1 MMPDHQGIASLLS
14 DLNLAVQ
21 ELSAKVDRLAARIE
35 AIEGQRGQFEP
46 APAPRHQSSPTRPA
60 ASLGQSSSSIFDSL
74 ATEIPAVLGWAIE
87 LCSSL
92 GGQSIIKGEPSVQ
105 SLGKQD
111 IGLVS
116 VSRAVST
123 SAGPPSPLIW
133 PTRRTLC
140 SRPQILSVPCCVSR
154 HLHIVPV
161 SRARFLT
168 ASLRRVGPEFIVPLE
183 ELHCHQQLINGDH
196 RARGFGREL
205 NIALDLEEEASEAIL
220 AQAAILMRRE
230 GGLLLALP
238 SGTLSADQLQPT
250 SEGDPFS
257 VFGAKT
263 LATVP
268 AQLLF
273 AEEEVEVLD
282 VLIVDAEVSI
292 RNFMEVMPDPAVPES
307 MITFGSGPAG
317 LPDVPAVMAAAR
329 KWIASTAHQAPEM
342 LCGRG
347 AGRRGDYEPHK
358 ECRDR
363 SKRHS
368 KAQEQKN
375 DQCKCGR
382 EARRG
387 GWSFAN
393 SDNSD
398 RCTTEGAGGATC
410 SDAAPCNV
418 PTKSQPDACFSASSE
433 FCEDDG
439 EPSENESTS
448 GCSEGIRAATYG
460 HTHGR
465 GRGGGSSDAS
475 RQYAGS
481 CSSPAIEG
489 PYELGE

>member
-1 MMPDHQGIASLLS
+1 M
-14 DLNLAVQ
+14 
-21 ELSAKVDRLAARIE
+21 
-35 AIEGQRGQFEP
+35 
-46 APAPRHQSSPTRPA
+46 
-60 ASLGQSSSSIFDSL
+60 
-74 ATEIPAVLGWAIE
+74 
-87 LCSSL
+87 
-92 GGQSIIKGEPSVQ
+92 
-105 SLGKQD
+105 
-111 IGLVS
+111 
-116 VSRAVST
+116 
-123 SAGPPSPLIW
+123 
-133 PTRRTLC
+133 
-140 SRPQILSVPCCVSR
+140 
-154 HLHIVPV
+154 
-161 SRARFLT
+161 
-168 ASLRRVGPEFIVPLE
+168 
-183 ELHCHQQLINGDH
+183 
-196 RARGFGREL
+196 
-205 NIALDLEEEASEAIL
+205 
-220 AQAAILMRRE
+220 
-230 GGLLLALP
+230 
-238 SGTLSADQLQPT
+238 
-250 SEGDPFS
+250 
-257 VFGAKT
+257 
-263 LATVP
+263 
-268 AQLLF
+268 
-273 AEEEVEVLD
+273 EVLD

-363 SKRHS
+363 SNATPKPKNKRMT
-368 KAQEQKN
+368 N
-375 DQCKCGR
+375 
-382 EARRG
+382 
-387 GWSFAN
+387 AN
-393 SDNSD
+393 VAEKLAEVAGLLPTLNNSD

-433 FCEDDG
+433 FCEDDV

-475 RQYAGS
+475 RQYAGP

>member
-1 MMPDHQGIASLLS
+1 
-14 DLNLAVQ
+14 
-21 ELSAKVDRLAARIE
+21 
-35 AIEGQRGQFEP
+35 
-46 APAPRHQSSPTRPA
+46 
-60 ASLGQSSSSIFDSL
+60 
-74 ATEIPAVLGWAIE
+74 
-87 LCSSL
+87 
-92 GGQSIIKGEPSVQ
+92 
-105 SLGKQD
+105 
-111 IGLVS
+111 
-116 VSRAVST
+116 
-123 SAGPPSPLIW
+123 
-133 PTRRTLC
+133 
-140 SRPQILSVPCCVSR
+140 
-154 HLHIVPV
+154 
-161 SRARFLT
+161 
-168 ASLRRVGPEFIVPLE
+168 VGPEFIVPLE

-238 SGTLSADQLQPT
+238 SGILSADQLQPT

-368 KAQEQKN
+368 
-375 DQCKCGR
+375 
-382 EARRG
+382 
-387 GWSFAN
+387 
-393 SDNSD
+393 
-398 RCTTEGAGGATC
+398 
-410 SDAAPCNV
+410 
-418 PTKSQPDACFSASSE
+418 
-433 FCEDDG
+433 
-439 EPSENESTS
+439 
-448 GCSEGIRAATYG
+448 
-460 HTHGR
+460 
-465 GRGGGSSDAS
+465 
-475 RQYAGS
+475 
-481 CSSPAIEG
+481 
-489 PYELGE
+489 